1 MHKEQE
7 QSRNNSLFPRGK
19 GQKQHAEG
27 FQFQPLC

>member
-7 QSRNNSLFPRGK
+7 LSRDNSLFPRGK

-27 FQFQPLC
+27 FQCQPWC